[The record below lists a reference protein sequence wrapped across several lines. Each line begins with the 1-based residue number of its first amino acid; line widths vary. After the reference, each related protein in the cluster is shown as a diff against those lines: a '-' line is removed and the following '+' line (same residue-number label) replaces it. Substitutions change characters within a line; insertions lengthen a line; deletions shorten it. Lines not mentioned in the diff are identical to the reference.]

1 MRYKTGN
8 TFFNKTVQFITEGY
22 TTDELGQQVIDPTKT
37 AYRKAYCAKKSVPQ
51 TEFFLAGQS
60 GIKPA
65 AMFLVRTAE
74 YKGESKLRYPAN
86 DSGTVYTIYR
96 VYDTVDEMTESY
108 GKVEIG
114 NE

>member
-8 TFFNKTVQFITEGY
+8 TFFNKTAQLITQTY
-22 TTDELGQQVIDPTKT
+22 TTDDLGQQIPDKT
-37 AYRKAYCAKKSVPQ
+37 IYRKIYCAKKSTPQ
-51 TEFFLAGQS
+51 NEFFLAGQN
-60 GIKPA
+60 GIKSA

-74 YKGESKLRYPAN
+74 YKGEAKLRYPAN

-96 VYDTVDEMTESY
+96 VYDTTDEMTELY

>member
-8 TFFNKTVQFITEGY
+8 TFFNKTI
-22 TTDELGQQVIDPTKT
+22 ELISLTVTQDDIGNPIETPS
-37 AYRKAYCAKKSVPQ
+37 YRKVFAAKKSTPQ
-51 TEFFLAGQS
+51 TEFFLAGQN

-74 YKGESKLRYPAN
+74 YKGEAKLRYPVN

-96 VYDTVDEMTESY
+96 VYDTVDEMTELY
-108 GKVEIG
+108 GKVEMG

>member
-8 TFFNKTVQFITEGY
+8 TFFNKTVQLITQTY
-22 TTDELGQQVIDPTKT
+22 TTDDLGQQIPDKT
-37 AYRKAYCAKKSVPQ
+37 VYRKIYCAKKSTPQ
-51 TEFFLAGQS
+51 TEFFLAGQN

-74 YKGESKLRYPAN
+74 YKGEAELRYPAN

-96 VYDTVDEMTESY
+96 VYDTTDEMTELY

>member
-8 TFFNKTVQFITEGY
+8 TYFNKTAQLITQTY
-22 TTDELGQQVIDPTKT
+22 TTDDLRQQIPDKT
-37 AYRKAYCAKKSVPQ
+37 IYRKVYCAKKSTPQ

-60 GIKPA
+60 GIKSA
-65 AMFLVRTAE
+65 AMFLVRTAD
-74 YKGESKLRYPAN
+74 YHGETTLRYPAN

-96 VYDTVDEMTESY
+96 VYDTVDEMTELY
-108 GKVEIG
+108 GKVEMG